1 MFALKAFMPSVQ
13 ILIFCCLRF
22 PRKAIKSELT
32 KQEKNTG
39 ELSSKLMINSE
50 WEKEKLMMGQG
61 ETAEK
66 DRNLKR
72 KGGKLQIIL

>member
-1 MFALKAFMPSVQ
+1 
-13 ILIFCCLRF
+13 
-22 PRKAIKSELT
+22 
-32 KQEKNTG
+32 
-39 ELSSKLMINSE
+39 MINSE